1 MQRNSR
7 PIGKAIGETAALS
20 QEPEWTPRM
29 AGLSGGGGSQ
39 QRTRLCVEFPD
50 MQGINRQFL
59 QNQALQTQSSARKR
73 RQSQDF
79 F

>member
-1 MQRNSR
+1 MPVCFNTERAVCV
-7 PIGKAIGETAALS
+7 PTPAGWGETES
-20 QEPEWTPRM
+20 QVFEM
-29 AGLSGGGGSQ
+29 IGGGGSQ

-50 MQGINRQFL
+50 MQGINREFL
-59 QNQALQTQSSARKR
+59 QNQALQTQSSARKP